1 MIKLLKALIYG
12 VQKDEVPKDFV
23 FLIKDLVLLK
33 IIKEKDKTY
42 KFNDKYKAGKLDI
55 ASNNVGYVEA
65 YDEKNRKD
73 LLVETRDL
81 GGANKGDI
89 VIVKRLFNKGSR
101 AKAKVVHVVK
111 RAYSH
116 SIIYT
121 KKIGGK
127 IIGINL
133 KTALHVNITA
143 TQKSLKLLPE
153 QTVLKINN
161 ETGVI
166 EEVLGVLS
174 DDSIDE
180 KISLALYEKKE
191 DFSKEAEFQALSY
204 GKEVDKNLYE
214 EYEDLT
220 HLPFCTI
227 DPVDAKDFDDAIYYD
242 EQNHALYVAIAD
254 VSSYVT
260 PFDAID
266 KEAKQRGFSIYFPHK
281 SVPMLPRNLSENIC
295 SLMPNKDRLAFCF
308 KISFDEH
315 NNIKKEE
322 LLNAVINSK
331 KRYTYEQI
339 DLFLEKKYKNKD
351 SADETIFVWL
361 EKLANLTKILRK
373 KRLENAFE
381 FRSDEVRMNVDENQ
395 RLLSVHVE
403 KETASHALI
412 EDCMLLANKAAAKR
426 IGYGIFRNH
435 ESPSYERIEELLA
448 DLECI
453 GLDFAF
459 SPELPKLIKSIQEKA
474 NEINLR
480 ADVDKLII
488 RAQKKAMYESE
499 SKGHFGL
506 GFNTYTH
513 FTSPIRRYSD
523 LILHR
528 LLKAK
533 LKNDKKLYNFQLENI
548 DSTCEELSQKERQS
562 DQVAWDYMD
571 RKFARW
577 AKLHVGET
585 FEAIITDVGKNIIA
599 KLDDEIKGARLF
611 VIAND
616 VGLLERVV
624 VDIIEVDIAQAT
636 IVAKL
641 VKRL

>member
-1 MIKLLKALIYG
+1 MPHK
-12 VQKDEVPKDFV
+12 
-23 FLIKDLVLLK
+23 
-33 IIKEKDKTY
+33 
-42 KFNDKYKAGKLDI
+42 
-55 ASNNVGYVEA
+55 
-65 YDEKNRKD
+65 
-73 LLVETRDL
+73 
-81 GGANKGDI
+81 
-89 VIVKRLFNKGSR
+89 
-101 AKAKVVHVVK
+101 
-111 RAYSH
+111 
-116 SIIYT
+116 
-121 KKIGGK
+121 
-127 IIGINL
+127 
-133 KTALHVNITA
+133 
-143 TQKSLKLLPE
+143 KSLKLLPDE
-153 QTVLKINN
+153 TVLKINN

-166 EEVLGVLS
+166 EEVLGILS

-180 KISLALYEKKE
+180 KISLALYGKIE

-214 EYEDLT
+214 DYEDLT

-242 EQNHALYVAIAD
+242 DKNHALYVAIAD

-308 KISFDEH
+308 KISFDEQ

-322 LLNAVINSK
+322 LINTVINSK

-339 DLFLEKKYKNKD
+339 DLFLEKKYKDKD
-351 SADETIFVWL
+351 SADEIVFVWL
-361 EKLANLTKILRK
+361 EKLAKLTKALRK

-426 IGYGIFRNH
+426 IEYGIFRNH

-480 ADVDKLII
+480 TEVDKLII

-533 LKNDKKLYNFQLENI
+533 LKNDKKLYNYQLENI

-577 AKLHVGET
+577 AKLHVGKVY
-585 FEAIITDVGKNIIA
+585 EAIITDVGKNIIA
-599 KLDDEIKGARLF
+599 KLDDEIKGAKLF

-616 VGLLERVV
+616 VELLDRVLV
-624 VDIIEVDIAQAT
+624 EIVEADIAQAT
-636 IVAKL
+636 IITKL
-641 VKRL
+641 IKRLS